1 MHPARVVAWS
11 LAALS
16 AALTVL
22 DTVLVA
28 VSVPLLSAES
38 VGIHGWPLVNA
49 ASLASAVLGAVIVS
63 SDPRHPIGWLLTFVG
78 VTTTISLA
86 AESYGVWVLEH
97 GGNGSISQGQVAAW
111 IAVVLGGQLALT
123 CMTLIFL
130 LVPTGSF
137 LSPRWRWV
145 MRAAVTGYVLQL
157 LALVGIGPSGFDRRG
172 DPIHVG
178 AVTGIVLA
186 GGFLLIIVSVLA
198 SVACMLVRLHRSHGV
213 ARQQLRMVAAGAASV
228 GVGLLILIIG
238 QALNGGRQS
247 WWSSVPLFLAYAFL
261 LSCIAV
267 AVLRY
272 RLYDV
277 ELILGRAVVLATATA
292 FVAVCYVGL
301 VVLLGRSAQDRTNGG
316 FWTSLLIT
324 VVVALAFQPL
334 RRRVVRFA
342 DRLAYGNRAAPY
354 DALADFSHRIGQ
366 SPAPGTLLP
375 TIAAAAAE
383 VVHADRAVVRFDVEG
398 GADLTAVWPST
409 GRDVEPGDGTDEHD
423 LVIPV
428 QDRQGALG
436 SIGLDVPPGRDVRAH
451 ERRLLSDIAEQ
462 AALAFRNARLQVE
475 LAARVEQLDQ
485 RTKELTASRNR
496 IIGAGDTERERL
508 ESALGQQV
516 LPAMQHLR
524 LELEEA
530 ARGAA
535 DAGAIAA
542 FADQATEALESL
554 RELTRGIF
562 PTMLPRS
569 GLGPALAAYVSRM
582 QRQDVLSVDDEVMGS
597 RYSDRVEAAAYF
609 CCLEALGHAT
619 GHLGIALAHDGTDL
633 VLRIHGVDLDGMDRL
648 ALLDRVEACEG
659 RLEVVRMHGQ
669 SSLLITLPRVAAAA
683 PVSVG

>member
-1 MHPARVVAWS
+1 MVASRIAWF
-11 LAALS
+11 LAAVS
-16 AALTVL
+16 VALAVL

-28 VSVPLLSAES
+28 VSIALFSTES

-49 ASLASAVLGAVIVS
+49 ASVASAVLGAVIVG
-63 SDPRHPIGWLLTFVG
+63 SDPRQPIGWLLVFVG
-78 VTTTISLA
+78 VATCFSLT
-86 AESYGVWVLEH
+86 AESYGSWVLEH
-97 GGNGSISQGQVAAW
+97 GGPGSTSQGQVGAW
-111 IAVVLGGQLALT
+111 IATALGGQLALT
-123 CMTLIFL
+123 CITVVFL
-130 LVPTGSF
+130 VVPTGSF

-145 MRAAVTGYVLQL
+145 MRAAVVGYLAQL
-157 LALVGIGPSGFDRRG
+157 AGFIRIGPHGLDRQG

-178 AVTGIVLA
+178 PVTGVLLA
-186 GGFLLIIVSVLA
+186 GGFLLILLSVLA
-198 SVACMLVRLHRSHGV
+198 SVACMLVRLRRSEGV
-213 ARQQLRMVAAGAASV
+213 ERQQLRLVAAGAASIGVALVILVV
-228 GVGLLILIIG
+228 GQSLNRG
-238 QALNGGRQS
+238 QQA
-247 WWSSVPLFLAYAFL
+247 WWSSVPLSLAFAFL
-261 LSCIAV
+261 LGCITV

-272 RLYDV
+272 RLYEV
-277 ELILGRAVVLATATA
+277 EVIIGRAVVLAIATA

-301 VVLLGRSAQDRTNGG
+301 VVILGRSVQDRTNGG
-316 FWTSLLIT
+316 FWWSLLLT

-334 RRRVVRFA
+334 RRGVVRFA
-342 DRLAYGNRAAPY
+342 DRLVYGSRAAPY
-354 DALADFSHRIGQ
+354 DALADFSHRIGH

-398 GADLTAVWPST
+398 GTDLTGVWPA
-409 GRDVEPGDGTDEHD
+409 DDEPGDGPAERD

-428 QDRQGALG
+428 RDPHGVLG
-436 SIGLDVPPGRDVRAH
+436 SIGLDLPPGRDVRAH
-451 ERRLLSDIAEQ
+451 ERRLLTDIAEQ

-508 ESALGQQV
+508 ESALGHGV
-516 LPAMQHLR
+516 LPAMHQLR

-530 ARGAA
+530 ARRTP

-542 FADQATEALESL
+542 FADQATAALESL

-569 GLGPALAAYVSRM
+569 GLGPALTAYVSRM
-582 QRQDVLSVDDEVMGS
+582 ERQDVLNIDGEVMES

-609 CCLEALGHAT
+609 CCIEALGHAT
-619 GHLGIALAHDGTDL
+619 GHLDIAIAHDGAHL
-633 VLRIHGVDLDGMDRL
+633 ELRMHGVDLGGVDRL
-648 ALLDRVEACEG
+648 AVLDRVEACEG
-659 RLEVVRMHGQ
+659 SLEVVRMHGQ
-669 SSLLITLPRVAAAA
+669 SWLRITLPRTAADT